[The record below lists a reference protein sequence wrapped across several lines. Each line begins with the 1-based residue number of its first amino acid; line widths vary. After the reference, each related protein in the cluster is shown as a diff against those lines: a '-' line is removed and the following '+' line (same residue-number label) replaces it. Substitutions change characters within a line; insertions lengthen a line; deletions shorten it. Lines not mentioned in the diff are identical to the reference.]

1 MPPLGRRTR
10 KPGAARLHRT
20 VLTLAVGLVLGSFA
34 STRPV
39 SGQDREVALA
49 VHPFHGTLS
58 YGWATGAD
66 RFLGLEI
73 GIGVPQLD
81 RTLVPG
87 DDALVDFAH
96 LGVFLRTRVAD
107 SITFDRRIQLGLA
120 GLDECSGCLPGV
132 LGAVSGALFWGRRH
146 VRAGPR
152 LTAGV
157 IAEMGNPAAVV
168 VNLTPVVVLITYA
181 W

>member
-1 MPPLGRRTR
+1 MGVEL
-10 KPGAARLHRT
+10 
-20 VLTLAVGLVLGSFA
+20 
-34 STRPV
+34 
-39 SGQDREVALA
+39 
-49 VHPFHGTLS
+49 
-58 YGWATGAD
+58 
-66 RFLGLEI
+66 

-96 LGVFLRTRVAD
+96 VGAFLRTRLAP

-132 LGAVSGALFWGRRH
+132 LGAVSGGLFWGGRH
-146 VRAGPR
+146 IRVGPR

-157 IAEMGNPAAVV
+157 IAEMGNPTAVV
-168 VNLTPVVVLITYA
+168 VNLTPVAVLFAYA